1 MMNKHTHGKKW
12 SAAMAL
18 MAGATTV
25 AIGAPAASASSSL
38 PSPYHEWNFNSAN
51 VSGATVNDIGSA
63 MGTAAAANGTLVGG
77 ATIGGGVLT
86 TAGGTNQG
94 VSLPS
99 SIGTLPTSDTNG
111 AFTVVDWFTFNS
123 QSKSSNTLSF
133 ALYGSASYAR
143 ELPNVFGGAQLQAGP
158 NGSAGLQGAGLPAN
172 GALTMVAFSYNPDL
186 TATGTGTSGGY
197 IYYYENGS
205 LQGSGN
211 YAKGLSLG
219 TMTDVVAGIGGFS
232 NAAMGQA
239 NAAFYGTTSDF
250 QIYASQ
256 LTPAQ
261 LAALNTAGPN
271 TGSAA
276 VPEPE
281 PLALLALAAG
291 GMLMLGRRVFGS
303 GHRVR

>member
-18 MAGATTV
+18 LAGAATV
-25 AIGAPAASASSSL
+25 AIGVPRASASSSL

-51 VSGATVNDIGSA
+51 VSGTTVSDIGSA

-77 ATIGGGVLT
+77 ATIGGGLLT
-86 TAGGTNQG
+86 TSGGTNQG

-99 SIGTLPTSDTNG
+99 SIGALPTSDTSG
-111 AFTVVDWFTFNS
+111 AFTVVDWFTFTS
-123 QSKSSNTLSF
+123 QAKSSNTLSF

-143 ELPNVFGGAQLQAGP
+143 ELPNVFGGAQLQAGAD
-158 NGSAGLQGAGLPAN
+158 GSAGLQGAGLPAN
-172 GALTMVAFSYNPDL
+172 GALTMVALTYNPDL

-197 IYYYENGS
+197 LYYYENGS

-219 TMTDVVAGIGGFS
+219 TMTDAVAGIGGFS
-232 NAAMGQA
+232 DATMGQA

-250 QIYASQ
+250 QLYASQ

-281 PLALLALAAG
+281 PLALLALAMG
-291 GMLMLGRRVFGS
+291 GILMVGRRVVNS
-303 GHRVR
+303 GKRVQ